1 MNALKTSLY
10 LSWSVNFK
18 DSLYWIKSSYKITK
32 FYVDTWNTKKKKI
45 VTIFDI
51 KKKSYD
57 NKCSTIVQLKRNQT
71 LNKLGAIASLFAW
84 PIIDF
89 NAMEKNL

>member
-32 FYVDTWNTKKKKI
+32 FYVDTWNTKKKKNCNNI
-45 VTIFDI
+45 WY
-51 KKKSYD
+51 KKK
-57 NKCSTIVQLKRNQT
+57 NLMIT
-71 LNKLGAIASLFAW
+71 
-84 PIIDF
+84 
-89 NAMEKNL
+89 NALLLYN